1 MPAVSNTSPLLNL
14 AIIGQL
20 GLLRQQFDEVL
31 IPPAVLRELQVD
43 TELPGVEPL
52 RVALRNNWLRVIE
65 VSDTALARALKRDL
79 DNGEA
84 EAIALAL
91 QLGATTVLM
100 DEHDGRAA
108 AKAMGLAPVGILGVL
123 LRAKRAGTLDSVASA
138 MRALQQQAGFFIA
151 ADLFASILHE
161 AGER

>member
-1 MPAVSNTSPLLNL
+1 MPVVSNTSPVLNL

-20 GLLRQQFDEVL
+20 DLLRQQFGEVL
-31 IPPAVLRELQVD
+31 IPPAVRQELQVD
-43 TELPGVEPL
+43 TELPGFEPL
-52 RVALRNNWLRVIE
+52 RLALRDGWLRVIE
-65 VSDTALARALKRDL
+65 LSTPTVARALKRDL

-100 DEHDGRAA
+100 DEHDGRAV
-108 AKAMGLAPVGILGVL
+108 AKAMDLTPVGILGVL
-123 LRAKRAGTLDSVASA
+123 LRAKHTGNLDSVGVA
-138 MRALQQQAGFFIA
+138 MRALQSQAGFFIA
-151 ADLFASILHE
+151 ADLFASILRE